1 MVRSIFL
8 RAGLVQVFLVQAFSL
23 FGPADGLPVH
33 CFYSLTGLNQISSI
47 SSTVFHDSCKVE
59 SCLLY

>member
-1 MVRSIFL
+1 M
-8 RAGLVQVFLVQAFSL
+8 FLVQAFSL

-33 CFYSLTGLNQISSI
+33 CFYSPTGLNQISSI